1 MAMNPMQRRARNS
14 FLIGLLVATIIAAV
28 VVMALIKKINGL
40 NEDIAALQKLQKDY
54 LVAAK
59 DLESGESI
67 TNDPEFFKTEKVQT
81 TVDNSKVIS
90 ADDFE
95 FHDKDGQI
103 IEKVDKDG
111 NPVSKQ
117 MIMKIDVPAGTIVTK
132 DMIEEVDNQTT
143 DTDRIREFSMVS
155 LPSQLKNGDYI
166 DIRLSIPNGQD
177 YIVLSKKKV
186 LGTNA
191 TTIWL
196 KLNELEIELM
206 NSAIVENY
214 TMTGSRLYALE
225 YVEPGMQKDS
235 IPTYVASEA
244 TLALLSTNPNIL
256 EELYTKYSNDI
267 WNNLESRARYIQPE
281 VEKNKD
287 NQSSL
292 VSSGNAAE
300 EETIRAARQSYVESL
315 EGSDTI
321 GYTEDNQ

>member
-28 VVMALIKKINGL
+28 VVMFLIKRINVL
-40 NEDIAALQKLQKDY
+40 NENISALQKLQKDY
-54 LVAAK
+54 LVAS
-59 DLESGESI
+59 DNLESGQVVTFEGNFS
-67 TNDPEFFKTEKVQT
+67 TTKVQT
-81 TVDNSKVIS
+81 TVDPTQVVSS
-90 ADDFE
+90 DDFE
-95 FHDKDGQI
+95 FHDKNGEV

-111 NPVSKQ
+111 NPLAKK

-132 DMIEEVDNQTT
+132 DMIEEYDDQTT

-177 YIVLSKKKV
+177 YIVLSKKRV

-235 IPTYVASEA
+235 TATYVASEA
-244 TLALLSTNPNIL
+244 TLALMATNPNIV
-256 EELYTKYSNDI
+256 EEVYTKYSNDI
-267 WNNLESRARYIQPE
+267 WNNLESRAKYIQPE

-292 VSSGNAAE
+292 VSSGNASE
-300 EETIRAARQSYVESL
+300 EESIRAARQSYVDSL
-315 EGSDTI
+315 EGSGSI